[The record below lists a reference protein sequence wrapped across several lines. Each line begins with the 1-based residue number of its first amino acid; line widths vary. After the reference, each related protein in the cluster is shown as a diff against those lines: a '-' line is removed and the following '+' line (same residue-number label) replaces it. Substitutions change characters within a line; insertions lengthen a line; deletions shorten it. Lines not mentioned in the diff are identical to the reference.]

1 MNEDGSLLLSGCL
14 EGLSNGAD
22 RPSNFDEL
30 LRSVERRPDVTSH
43 LWCEHGALVGDILEA
58 LPPSLYEHEATLS
71 LLTALEGEIVEC
83 VRCLQAY
90 HEAQVWF
97 PNLLTIMQGC
107 IGQHGTVTDKSC
119 MLAQRLWG
127 RQGRDTLLSHVRMR
141 DEVRLSECLRTA
153 TELRGGHPHQQC

>member
-1 MNEDGSLLLSGCL
+1 MIEDGSLLLSGCL
-14 EGLSNGAD
+14 EALSNGAD

-97 PNLLTIMQGC
+97 PSLLTIMQGC
-107 IGQHGTVTDKSC
+107 ASAS
-119 MLAQRLWG
+119 MAQSLTSRA
-127 RQGRDTLLSHVRMR
+127 
-141 DEVRLSECLRTA
+141 CLRSASGAGKAGTHCSRMSGCA
-153 TELRGGHPHQQC
+153 TKSG